1 MDHRGRI
8 PGRVIKAVDI
18 YHFTRLVAVV
28 VAQVCIRHDVLISFE
43 VQHVRIETS
52 EAFLP
57 SRSSLK
63 FSRRFLEEGR
73 RPMASDYRKLRS
85 WQFSFCNDRFYS
97 FFLLRF
103 SFLFLFLFLFSF
115 LFFFFSHDYV
125 SIPRDTLGQ
134 EMRSREVREYVTGN
148 PYLKSLSFSM

>member
-8 PGRVIKAVDI
+8 PGRVIEAVDV
-18 YHFTRLVAVV
+18 YCFTRLVAVV
-28 VAQVCIRHDVLISFE
+28 VARVCVRHDVLISFE
-43 VQHVRIETS
+43 VQHIRIEMS

-85 WQFSFCNDRFYS
+85 WQFSFLAEAGF
-97 FFLLRF
+97 
-103 SFLFLFLFLFSF
+103 
-115 LFFFFSHDYV
+115 
-125 SIPRDTLGQ
+125 
-134 EMRSREVREYVTGN
+134 EN
-148 PYLKSLSFSM
+148 PYELSCLGVYRLFAFRLKARRWAIA